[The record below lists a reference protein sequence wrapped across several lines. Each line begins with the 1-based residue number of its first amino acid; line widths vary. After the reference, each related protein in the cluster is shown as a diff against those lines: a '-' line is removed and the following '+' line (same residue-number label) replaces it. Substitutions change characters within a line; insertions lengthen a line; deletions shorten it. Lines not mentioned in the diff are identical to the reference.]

1 MINRRFKKCLIT
13 GITGSGGSYL
23 AEHILSKDSKIK
35 IFGIYRS
42 IGNKNLLKNKRIK
55 LFKCDLCDFNKT
67 QKIIKKINP
76 GVIFHLASTANVR
89 DSFNSPRK
97 TIENNNAITLNL
109 LEVIR
114 INKINPLV
122 IICSTSEVYGKINKK
137 DIPIKETKNISPVN
151 PYSVSKAFQ
160 DMLAQVYY
168 KSYGLKIIITRMFS
182 YTNARKNFLFQTSFA
197 KQIADIE
204 KGKKKILTHGNLN
217 SVRNIIDITDAMEAY
232 WIAAKR
238 GRMGKI
244 YNISGKKVISV
255 GNYLKEL
262 KKLSNVKIKSKI
274 DKKLL
279 RPVDVTL
286 QIADTKK
293 FIKDTGW
300 SPKISFEESMKKLL
314 NECRNS

>member
-1 MINRRFKKCLIT
+1 M
-13 GITGSGGSYL
+13 
-23 AEHILSKDSKIK
+23 
-35 IFGIYRS
+35 
-42 IGNKNLLKNKRIK
+42 
-55 LFKCDLCDFNKT
+55 
-67 QKIIKKINP
+67 
-76 GVIFHLASTANVR
+76 
-89 DSFNSPRK
+89 
-97 TIENNNAITLNL
+97 
-109 LEVIR
+109 EVIR
-114 INKINPLV
+114 INKINPLI

-137 DIPIKETKNISPVN
+137 DIPIKETKNIGPVN
-151 PYSVSKAFQ
+151 PYSASKAFQ
-160 DMLAQVYY
+160 DLLSQIYSECY
-168 KSYGLKIIITRMFS
+168 RLKIIITRMFS
-182 YTNARKNFLFQTSFA
+182 YTNARKDYLFQTSFA

-204 KGKKKILTHGNLN
+204 KGKNKIFTHGNLN

-238 GRMGKI
+238 GRIGKI

-293 FIKDTGW
+293 FIRDTHW
-300 SPKISFEESMKKLL
+300 SPKISFKESVEKLL
-314 NECRNS
+314 DECRKS

>member
-1 MINRRFKKCLIT
+1 MINRKFKKCLIT

-23 AEHILSKDSKIK
+23 AEHILLKDSKIK

-55 LFKCDLCDFNKT
+55 LFKADLCNFIRT

-76 GVIFHLASTANVR
+76 DLIFHLASTANVR
-89 DSFNSPRK
+89 ESFNSPRK
-97 TIENNNAITLNL
+97 TIENNNTITLNL
-109 LEVIR
+109 LEVVR
-114 INKINPLV
+114 VNKINPL
-122 IICSTSEVYGKINKK
+122 IIVCSTSEVYGKISKR
-137 DIPIKETKNISPVN
+137 DVPVKETKNISPVN
-151 PYSVSKAFQ
+151 PYSASKAFQ
-160 DMLAQVYY
+160 DLISQTYTEC
-168 KSYGLKIIITRMFS
+168 YGLKIIITRMFS
-182 YTNARKNFLFQTSFA
+182 YINARKNYLFQTAFT
-197 KQIADIE
+197 KQIVDIE
-204 KGKKKILTHGNLN
+204 RGKKKILTHGNLN

-232 WIAAKR
+232 WLAARR
-238 GRMGKI
+238 GKIGKI

-286 QIADTKK
+286 QIANSKK
-293 FIKDTGW
+293 FVKDTRW
-300 SPKISFEESMKKLL
+300 SPKVSFEESMKKLL